1 MTEERDSPRSFAP
14 IRAFV
19 RERVRSHRSQ
29 LVRIGRSHLEKYLKN
44 AGVVSRLPEI
54 SNFGTRGA
62 HRRIFSGS
70 RKKFAAHPRV
80 RLALTV
86 TPGRAMTSAS
96 CLSAC
101 GHARP
106 IAPPPARG
114 TKRVPRAF
122 RGAPVP
128 SRFAR
133 RATRARAA
141 SGDSADLDEDWVKSN
156 EDAVRAS
163 PLVVGGVSVAT
174 LLLNRIL
181 SGVAPVADASSG
193 QSRADV
199 LCLGM
204 AGTLVLTGLQW
215 LALKQ
220 KPPTRVTLEG
230 VEVPGPGGFVDA
242 SLPERAR
249 EELRWTWDALRSATN
264 CGSFVVVYRGARVSQ
279 AGAAPNAAFGA
290 SSAEL
295 SAELNTRRNSLQT
308 PSSDA
313 RDRLLLSALA
323 STQPSLGPICERCM
337 KSGGGNYLANLA
349 LFPGRVEF
357 ETYLPRNAQAV
368 VVTPV
373 GNEGVMVAA
382 SGTQRGFTP
391 ADQAWMAV
399 LAEKLDQTLSGETRA

>member
-1 MTEERDSPRSFAP
+1 
-14 IRAFV
+14 
-19 RERVRSHRSQ
+19 
-29 LVRIGRSHLEKYLKN
+29 
-44 AGVVSRLPEI
+44 
-54 SNFGTRGA
+54 
-62 HRRIFSGS
+62 
-70 RKKFAAHPRV
+70 
-80 RLALTV
+80 
-86 TPGRAMTSAS
+86 MTSAS

-106 IAPPPARG
+106 VAPPPARG
-114 TKRVPRAF
+114 SNRVPRAF
-122 RGAPVP
+122 WASRVP
-128 SRFAR
+128 SRSER
-133 RATRARAA
+133 RATLARAA

-163 PLVVGGVSVAT
+163 PLVVGGVSVAA

-181 SGVAPVADASSG
+181 SGVAPVADASSA

-230 VEVPGPGGFVDA
+230 VAVPGPGGFVDP
-242 SLPERAR
+242 SLPASAQ
-249 EELRWTWDALRSATN
+249 EELRWTWDALSSATQ
-264 CGSFVVVYRGARVSQ
+264 CGSFAVVYKGRRVSQ
-279 AGAAPNAAFGA
+279 AGVAPRAAFGDIDAVAAA
-290 SSAEL
+290 SDDALRGALGS
-295 SAELNTRRNSLQT
+295 TRLT
-308 PSSDA
+308 
-313 RDRLLLSALA
+313 
-323 STQPSLGPICERCM
+323 LGPICERCM
-337 KSGGGNYLANLA
+337 KSGVSNYLANLA

-357 ETYLPRNAQAV
+357 QSYLPKNAQAV
-368 VVTPV
+368 AVTPV

-399 LAEKLDQTLSGETRA
+399 LAEKLDQTLSGEARA

>member
-1 MTEERDSPRSFAP
+1 
-14 IRAFV
+14 
-19 RERVRSHRSQ
+19 
-29 LVRIGRSHLEKYLKN
+29 
-44 AGVVSRLPEI
+44 
-54 SNFGTRGA
+54 
-62 HRRIFSGS
+62 
-70 RKKFAAHPRV
+70 
-80 RLALTV
+80 
-86 TPGRAMTSAS
+86 MTSTS

-106 IAPPPARG
+106 IVPSPACG
-114 TKRVPRAF
+114 SKRTPCASRVAR
-122 RGAPVP
+122 VP
-128 SRFAR
+128 SRCAR
-133 RATRARAA
+133 GATRARAA

-215 LALKQ
+215 LALKP

-230 VEVPGPGGFVDA
+230 AAVPGSGGFVDP
-242 SLPERAR
+242 SLPESAR
-249 EELRWTWDALRSATN
+249 EELRWTWDVLRSATS
-264 CGSFVVVYRGARVSQ
+264 CGSFAVVYKGVRVSQ
-279 AGAAPNAAFGA
+279 AGVAPRAAFGESGA
-290 SSAEL
+290 DDVA
-295 SAELNTRRNSLQT
+295 TM
-308 PSSDA
+308 SDEKKLA
-313 RDRLLLSALA
+313 ALR
-323 STQPSLGPICERCM
+323 SNQPSLGPICERCM
-337 KSGGGNYLANLA
+337 RSGGGNYLANLI

-357 ETYLPRNAQAV
+357 ESYLPRNAQAV

-399 LAEKLDQTLSGETRA
+399 LAEKLDQTLSGETRT

>member
-1 MTEERDSPRSFAP
+1 
-14 IRAFV
+14 
-19 RERVRSHRSQ
+19 
-29 LVRIGRSHLEKYLKN
+29 
-44 AGVVSRLPEI
+44 
-54 SNFGTRGA
+54 
-62 HRRIFSGS
+62 
-70 RKKFAAHPRV
+70 
-80 RLALTV
+80 
-86 TPGRAMTSAS
+86 MTSTP

-101 GHARP
+101 GHERP
-106 IAPPPARG
+106 IAPPRARG
-114 TKRVPRAF
+114 TKTVPRAF
-122 RGAPVP
+122 RGAPFP
-128 SRFAR
+128 SRCAR

-141 SGDSADLDEDWVKSN
+141 SGESADLDEDWVKSN

-215 LALKQ
+215 LALKP
-220 KPPTRVTLEG
+220 KPPARVALEG
-230 VEVPGPGGFVDA
+230 VAVPGSGGFVDP

-249 EELRWTWDALRSATN
+249 EELRWTWDALRSATA
-264 CGSFVVVYRGARVSQ
+264 CESFAVVYKGRRVSQ
-279 AGAAPNAAFGA
+279 AGVAPRSAFGESADAA
-290 SSAEL
+290 SE
-295 SAELNTRRNSLQT
+295 
-308 PSSDA
+308 DA
-313 RDRLLLSALA
+313 RLAALE
-323 STQPSLGPICERCM
+323 TNRPSLGPICERCM
-337 KSGGGNYLANLA
+337 RTGGGNYLANLI

-357 ETYLPRNAQAV
+357 ESYLPRNAQAV

-382 SGTQRGFTP
+382 SGVARGFTP

-399 LAEKLDQTLSGETRA
+399 LAEKLDQTLSGETKS

>member
-1 MTEERDSPRSFAP
+1 
-14 IRAFV
+14 
-19 RERVRSHRSQ
+19 
-29 LVRIGRSHLEKYLKN
+29 
-44 AGVVSRLPEI
+44 
-54 SNFGTRGA
+54 
-62 HRRIFSGS
+62 
-70 RKKFAAHPRV
+70 
-80 RLALTV
+80 
-86 TPGRAMTSAS
+86 MTSAS

-106 IAPPPARG
+106 IAPPPVLG
-114 TKRVPRAF
+114 TKRVPRAY

-290 SSAEL
+290 SSAAR
-295 SAELNTRRNSLQT
+295 AELNTLRNSET
-308 PSSDA
+308 PSSE
-313 RDRLLLSALA
+313 RDQLLLSALA

-391 ADQAWMAV
+391 AGPGWRCWRRNWTRRSRGKPGRSG
-399 LAEKLDQTLSGETRA
+399 AERRERRSVSFYT

>member
-1 MTEERDSPRSFAP
+1 
-14 IRAFV
+14 
-19 RERVRSHRSQ
+19 
-29 LVRIGRSHLEKYLKN
+29 
-44 AGVVSRLPEI
+44 
-54 SNFGTRGA
+54 
-62 HRRIFSGS
+62 
-70 RKKFAAHPRV
+70 
-80 RLALTV
+80 
-86 TPGRAMTSAS
+86 
-96 CLSAC
+96 
-101 GHARP
+101 
-106 IAPPPARG
+106 
-114 TKRVPRAF
+114 
-122 RGAPVP
+122 
-128 SRFAR
+128 
-133 RATRARAA
+133 
-141 SGDSADLDEDWVKSN
+141 
-156 EDAVRAS
+156 
-163 PLVVGGVSVAT
+163 LVVGGVSVAT

-290 SSAEL
+290 SSAAR
-295 SAELNTRRNSLQT
+295 AELNTLRNSET
-308 PSSDA
+308 PSSE
-313 RDRLLLSALA
+313 RDQLLLSALA